1 MEDTTDSW
9 LDLNARL
16 KDANE
21 KSCEELLQI
30 EKTYKKRPHFLLRIY
45 GRFNKLRSE
54 RERRELLGAEHV
66 ATTKPRKK
74 KK

>member
-1 MEDTTDSW
+1 MEDMTDSW
-9 LDLNARL
+9 LHLNAKL

-21 KSCEELLQI
+21 SSCLELLQL

-54 RERRELLGAEHV
+54 RERRELLGEEHTP
-66 ATTKPRKK
+66 ATKSRKK
-74 KK
+74 K